1 MNEQRGEEDFA
12 SFICNPS
19 SFCRDVFP
27 EREERRQ
34 GQGFEGPDQ
43 DKLRERA
50 LSEQVGSMGHIRER
64 PDTSDLLIRQLR
76 EL

>member
-1 MNEQRGEEDFA
+1 MTGEEDFA
-12 SFICNPS
+12 SLMCNLS

-34 GQGFEGPDQ
+34 GQGCEQPGQ

-50 LSEQVGSMGHIRER
+50 LSEQVGSMGNIRER